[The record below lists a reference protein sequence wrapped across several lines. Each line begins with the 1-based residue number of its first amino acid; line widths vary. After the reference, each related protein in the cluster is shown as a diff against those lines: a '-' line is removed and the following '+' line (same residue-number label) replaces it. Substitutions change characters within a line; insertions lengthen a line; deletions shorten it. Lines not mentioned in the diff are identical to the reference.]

1 MRMICLV
8 LCGAFTLAG
17 GEVWLRDGA
26 RLPGEI
32 KLADGAVEVDGSV
45 LRVSGLKLAPSG
57 AQVDVPAACKFVVPA
72 KNLSTIRS
80 LSE

>member
-32 KLADGAVEVDGSV
+32 KLADGAVEVDGR
-45 LRVSGLKLAPSG
+45 RVPVAIGVSRH
-57 AQVDVPAACKFVVPA
+57 A
-72 KNLSTIRS
+72 KHPRQ
-80 LSE
+80 